1 MSVGMSLVISSGFG
15 FDRITCVYAGSE
27 SRKSIESS
35 SKTSRK
41 GRPSSGRSR
50 VPRAANRS
58 KVVAKLVARGDHLRA
73 ALMDSVFLTL
83 KTAEKRLVAACM
95 QSEREPRR
103 RMHEMVAGP
112 VHSREEW

>member
-27 SRKSIESS
+27 SRKSTESS
-35 SKTSRK
+35 S
-41 GRPSSGRSR
+41 
-50 VPRAANRS
+50 
-58 KVVAKLVARGDHLRA
+58 KLVARGDHLRA

-112 VHSREEW
+112 VHSKEEW

>member
-1 MSVGMSLVISSGFG
+1 MGGRALVCLLLSAAVS
-15 FDRITCVYAGSE
+15 DLTE
-27 SRKSIESS
+27 S
-35 SKTSRK
+35 
-41 GRPSSGRSR
+41 PVFMR

-58 KVVAKLVARGDHLRA
+58 KVVAKLVARGAHFGPL
-73 ALMDSVFLTL
+73 LWIQFFLTL

-112 VHSREEW
+112 VHSKEEW

>member
-1 MSVGMSLVISSGFG
+1 M
-15 FDRITCVYAGSE
+15 
-27 SRKSIESS
+27 
-35 SKTSRK
+35 
-41 GRPSSGRSR
+41 R

-112 VHSREEW
+112 VHSKEEW

>member
-41 GRPSSGRSR
+41 GRASSGRSYGF
-50 VPRAANRS
+50 S
-58 KVVAKLVARGDHLRA
+58 F
-73 ALMDSVFLTL
+73 FLTL

-95 QSEREPRR
+95 QSERAPRR

-112 VHSREEW
+112 VHSKEEW